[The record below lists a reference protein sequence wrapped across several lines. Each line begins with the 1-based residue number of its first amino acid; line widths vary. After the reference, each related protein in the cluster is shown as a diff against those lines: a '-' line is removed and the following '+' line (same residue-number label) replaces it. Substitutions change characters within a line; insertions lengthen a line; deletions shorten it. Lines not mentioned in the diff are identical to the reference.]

1 MKLGIV
7 GLPNVGKSTL
17 FNALTGA
24 GAETG
29 GYTGG
34 QTRPNLGSAKVPD
47 PRLDWL
53 AEYYHPKKYSPAS
66 IDFVDVAGISPG
78 SGKSSALLQ
87 TIRQTDALVHVVRCF
102 ENEELFLEGADPRRD
117 AEELDTELILADM
130 EVVERRLDK
139 ARRASKSGDKKS
151 RREAEMCQAL
161 LDHLSAGKP
170 ARSFPFSDE
179 DRDILQDGGLLTVKP
194 VIYAA
199 NFDEGGMADYKNSV
213 HFQAL
218 AAMAAEQGAAVLP
231 VAAKFE
237 EDIADMDPEEAAMF
251 MEELGLA
258 ERGLDRLIR
267 TSYELLGYI
276 SFLTAGEDDVHA
288 WTIVRGTKAPQA
300 AGKVH
305 SDMERGFIR
314 AEVVAFEDLK
324 ACGSMAAARE
334 KGLLRL
340 EGKEYVMQ
348 DGDVT
353 NFRFN
358 VSK

>member
-29 GYTGG
+29 AYTNAAA
-34 QTRPNLGSAKVPD
+34 RPNLGSAKVPD
-47 PRLDWL
+47 SRLDWL

-66 IDFVDVAGISPG
+66 IDFVDIPGVSPG
-78 SGKSSALLQ
+78 SGKGSATLQ

-102 ENEELFLEGADPRRD
+102 ENDELFLEGADPARD

-139 ARRASKSGDKKS
+139 ARKASKSGDKKS
-151 RREAEMCQAL
+151 RRESEMCQAL
-161 LDHLSAGKP
+161 LDHLSDGKP
-170 ARSFPFSDE
+170 ARSFAFTEEDE
-179 DRDILQDGGLLTVKP
+179 DILQDGGLLTVKP

-199 NFDEGGMADYKNSV
+199 NLDEDGMADVANNA
-213 HFQAL
+213 HFAAL
-218 AAMAAEQGAAVLP
+218 RAIAEAQGAAVLP

-237 EDIADMDPEEAAMF
+237 EDISDMDAEEAAVF
-251 MEELGLA
+251 MEELGLT

-267 TSYELLGYI
+267 TSYDLLGYI

-288 WTIVRGTKAPQA
+288 WTIVRGTKAPRA
-300 AGKVH
+300 AGKIH
-305 SDMERGFIR
+305 SDIERGFIR
-314 AEVVAFEDLK
+314 AEIVAFEDLK
-324 ACGSMAAARE
+324 ACGTMAAARE

-340 EGKEYVMQ
+340 EGRDYVMQ